1 MVISLNLF
9 LRLNPNSFNKMDNNF
24 NLYTKYYDLL
34 YRGKDYNAEAS
45 YISDCIKNSSP
56 NAKTILEFGS
66 GTGGHGLILQKMG
79 YDIYG
84 LERSKQMVEE
94 AKLRGFACE
103 QADITN
109 FKIDRNFDVVISLF
123 HVISYINENVSLEK
137 VFRNALENLK
147 PNGLFIFDVWYSP
160 AVYHQKP
167 ETRIKRV
174 ENEEIS
180 VIRIA
185 EPEIHINQ
193 NVVDVNY
200 SILVKD
206 KSTDK
211 WIEFQEKHPM
221 RHFSIPEIGL
231 LATFK
236 GFELLKA
243 EEFLTGNQP
252 SENTWGVN
260 FILKKKG

>member
-1 MVISLNLF
+1 
-9 LRLNPNSFNKMDNNF
+9 MDNNF
-24 NLYTKYYDLL
+24 NLYSKYYDLL
-34 YRGKDYNAEAS
+34 YRIKDYNAEAK
-45 YISDCIKNSSP
+45 YISDCIKNYFP
-56 NAKTILEFGS
+56 HAKTILEFGS
-66 GTGGHGLILQKMG
+66 GTGGHGLILHKMG
-79 YDIYG
+79 YNIYG

-94 AKLRGFACE
+94 ARFHGFPCG

-109 FKIDRNFDVVISLF
+109 FEIGQKFDAVISLF
-123 HVISYINENVSLEK
+123 HVISYINDNASLEK
-137 VFRNALENLK
+137 VFRNASKCLNSG
-147 PNGLFIFDVWYSP
+147 GLFIFDVWYSP

-167 ETRIKRV
+167 ETRIKKV
-174 ENEEIS
+174 QNEEIS
-180 VIRIA
+180 VIRMA
-185 EPEIHINQ
+185 VPEIHIDK

-211 WIEFQEKHPM
+211 WMEFQEKHPM
-221 RHFSIPEIGL
+221 RHFSIPEIDL
-231 LATFK
+231 FASFT

-260 FILKKKG
+260 FILRK